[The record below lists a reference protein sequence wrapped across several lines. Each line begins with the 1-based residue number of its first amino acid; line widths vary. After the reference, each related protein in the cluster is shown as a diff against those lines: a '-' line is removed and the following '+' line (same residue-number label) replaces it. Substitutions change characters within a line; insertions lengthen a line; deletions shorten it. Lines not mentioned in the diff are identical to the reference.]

1 MKKGIISL
9 CLLCTIS
16 AFAQETTKLTAG
28 KHNEYGLIYSLPK
41 TVFDIE
47 VVATQ
52 TIVKAGPY
60 YKYAENIW
68 VYRSVS
74 PRTNLHGN

>member
-41 TVFDIE
+41 TVFDI
-47 VVATQ
+47 
-52 TIVKAGPY
+52 G
-60 YKYAENIW
+60 
-68 VYRSVS
+68 RSYPNNRKS
-74 PRTNLHGN
+74 RPIL

>member
-28 KHNEYGLIYSLPK
+28 KHNEYGLIYSLPNDG
-41 TVFDIE
+41 FR
-47 VVATQ
+47 
-52 TIVKAGPY
+52 
-60 YKYAENIW
+60 
-68 VYRSVS
+68 YR
-74 PRTNLHGN
+74 GQ